1 MEFLLGG
8 AAACC
13 AGVITNPLEVV
24 KTRVQ
29 LQGELRSRGCYA
41 IHYKNVF
48 HAFYAVAKADGVL
61 ALQKGL
67 APALWY
73 QFFMNGVRLGT
84 FHCLE
89 NFNFIKNS
97 QGDVS
102 VYRSICAGALSG
114 CIGSLIGSPFY
125 MVKTQLQAQSAGS
138 VAVGYQHHYHGMF
151 EAFSKIFGKHGILG
165 LWRGVNA
172 AMVRVTLGSAAQ
184 LATFSKSKFVIDE
197 AEIFPRDSVSCALA
211 ASMLSG
217 AVVVAL
223 MTPFDVIS
231 TRLYNQ
237 GVDSRGKGLL
247 YRGVSDCFFKIFST
261 EGILGYYKGWSASLL
276 RLGPHTVLSLMFWNE
291 FRKYYDHISAPEDV
305 DFLQP

>member
-24 KTRVQ
+24 KTRFQ
-29 LQGELRSRGCYA
+29 LQGELRSRGCYS

-48 HAFYAVAKADGVL
+48 HAFYAVVKGDGIF

-67 APALWY
+67 VPALWY

-84 FHCLE
+84 FHCFE
-89 NFNFIKNS
+89 KIDFIKNS
-97 QGDVS
+97 HGDVC

-125 MVKTQLQAQSAGS
+125 MVKTQLQAQSAGCIS
-138 VAVGYQHHYHGMF
+138 VGYQHHHHGMF
-151 EAFSKIFGKHGILG
+151 EAFSKIFGQHGFLG
-165 LWRGVNA
+165 LWRGVNG
-172 AMVRVTLGSAAQ
+172 AMARVTIGSAAQ
-184 LATFSKSKFVIDE
+184 LATFSKSKNVIDK
-197 AEIFPRDSVSCALA
+197 AELFPRDSVSSALA
-211 ASMLSG
+211 ASTLSG

-247 YRGVSDCFFKIFST
+247 YSGLCDCFFKIFST
-261 EGILGYYKGWSASLL
+261 EGILGYYKGWSASII

-291 FRKYYDHISAPEDV
+291 LRKYYHQLSAPEDV